1 MEAGREAENGEHDCG
16 PNSRTLSFSQNLTYG
31 TGFSKTLLRRK
42 NIVNRGQHA
51 SRWSATRM
59 AKKLSKNLSSPL
71 TEAGLLMEDAEAQRN
86 QFASAPGGVGTLQEV
101 AQKGDLAADEH
112 G

>member
-1 MEAGREAENGEHDCG
+1 MHQQ
-16 PNSRTLSFSQNLTYG
+16 SRAAKDFH
-31 TGFSKTLLRRK
+31 RR
-42 NIVNRGQHA
+42 
-51 SRWSATRM
+51 
-59 AKKLSKNLSSPL
+59 
-71 TEAGLLMEDAEAQRN
+71 DAEAQRN